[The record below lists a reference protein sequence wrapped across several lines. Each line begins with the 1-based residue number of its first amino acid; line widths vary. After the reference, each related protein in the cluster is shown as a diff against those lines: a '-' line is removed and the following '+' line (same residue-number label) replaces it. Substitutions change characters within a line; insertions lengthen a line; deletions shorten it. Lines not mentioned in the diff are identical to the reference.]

1 MDVTAAAGDRGLVTL
16 DHRRD
21 LLALVRVDD
30 KNDFIMTHATLLE
43 DV

>member
-1 MDVTAAAGDRGLVTL
+1 
-16 DHRRD
+16 

-30 KNDFIMTHATLLE
+30 KNDFIMTHATLLK